1 MKRCL
6 VVCLGNICR
15 SPMAEGLLKKAVLE
29 RDLPIEIDSAAT
41 SSWEAG
47 NPPHEGTQAVLR
59 ANEISSEGMQSRQIM
74 RADFEQYDW
83 IIGMDHQNIADLK
96 KKAPRYCQPKI
107 HLFLEGFEDQDV
119 PDPWY
124 TGDFLETE
132 TLIKKAIPYWLAKF
146 EQSLI

>member
-15 SPMAEGLLKKAVLE
+15 SPMAEGLLRQAVAKRNLA
-29 RDLPIEIDSAAT
+29 IEIDSAAT

-47 NPPHEGTQAVLR
+47 NPPHEGTQAILR
-59 ANEISSEGMQSRQIM
+59 QNGISTQEMASRQVT

-83 IIGMDHQNIADLK
+83 IIGMDQQNVSDLK
-96 KKAPRYCQPKI
+96 KRAPRYCQPKI
-107 HLFLEGFEDQDV
+107 HLFLEGFGNQDV

-124 TGDFLETE
+124 TGDFEETE
-132 TLIKKAIPYWLAKF
+132 SLIKQAIPYWLTQF
-146 EQSLI
+146 EQSLS

>member
-96 KKAPRYCQPKI
+96 KKHHGIA
-107 HLFLEGFEDQDV
+107 
-119 PDPWY
+119 
-124 TGDFLETE
+124 
-132 TLIKKAIPYWLAKF
+132 
-146 EQSLI
+146 SLKSIYF